1 MVSSRFSWQSILIRF
16 VIALALVFGTYNPH
30 GKSFYHWAVNYF
42 SPTAEASTS
51 LPVLVLI
58 GLVLLIGW
66 TIYLRATFRSL
77 GMFGL
82 ILAFAF
88 FGTLVWLAIDVNLI
102 SLTNTVILTDI
113 ILVTF
118 AGVLA
123 VGISWS
129 HIRRRISGQS
139 DIDDVDE

>member
-1 MVSSRFSWQSILIRF
+1 MVANRITSQGILIRF
-16 VIALALVFGTYNPH
+16 VIALLLVFFTYNPH
-30 GKSFYHWAVNYF
+30 GKSYYNWVVDYL
-42 SPTAEASTS
+42 SPTADANIS
-51 LPVLVLI
+51 LPLLVLVGIVLI
-58 GLVLLIGW
+58 IGW

-88 FGTLVWLAIDVNLI
+88 FGTLVWLAIDVDLI
-102 SLTNTVILTDI
+102 SLTNTVILTDV
-113 ILVTF
+113 ILFIF

-139 DIDDVDE
+139 DVDDVDE